1 MRFSRFLGF
10 ILVTL
15 LLTAAGCGGGGNNNN
30 TSSNKTT
37 PTTPAKTG
45 ASKKNVTVKL
55 SEYKF
60 SPSHV
65 TITKGGTI
73 TAQNVGKIAHDLTIQ
88 KGPNAKVTSKKLA
101 ATPQFPPGSS
111 QLLTVSLKPGTYGMV
126 CTVPGHRQLGMVG
139 TVTVK

>member
-60 SPSHV
+60 SPNKV

-73 TAQNVGKIAHDLTIQ
+73 TAQNAGKIAHDLTIE
-88 KGPNAKVTSKKLA
+88 KGPNAKVKSTKLA
-101 ATPQFPPGSS
+101 GTPQFPPGSS
-111 QLLTVSLKPGTYGMV
+111 QLLTVNLKPGTYGMV